1 MDGVRGSAPAA
12 RRIAFTVPGDPVPKG
27 RPRVAVTAAGK
38 VRPYT
43 PKRTRE
49 YEDAIGNAWIGEGPR
64 PPQFSGAVRV
74 SIRVRERVYPSD
86 LDNYVKAVLD
96 ALNGLAWA
104 DDRQV
109 EVLDATIERK
119 QQEPGIDVTI
129 EDAGGGLSLGL

>member
-1 MDGVRGSAPAA
+1 MDGVRGSASIA

-27 RPRVAVTAAGK
+27 RARVAVTAAGK

-43 PKRTRE
+43 PKRTHE

-64 PPQFSGAVRV
+64 PPQFAGAVRV

-109 EVLDATIERK
+109 EVIDATIERK